1 MSTNRSFIN
10 DFDIVRP
17 AQLIEK
23 GIPLPGLSGKY
34 TVDEGWVA
42 VITEGGSFK
51 ELLKPGTYFA
61 NRYRFFRDVKAIEV
75 DTRVQTLTVSTMR
88 EFTIQKPVPV
98 EINLDLAV
106 EYRVADA
113 RRVALEVKT
122 PLTSLYDRVLQ
133 AARGAVSYATVNEIR
148 TQGEGIARATLQR
161 LQAMQLPKIIGV
173 EVFNVLTTSIKATDA
188 GSDALAAR
196 QMEEF
201 TRLRDWEL
209 EQKTTAQS
217 QVTWAWLLTHRPEV
231 AQRMIE
237 TYGMMA
243 KEMIDKGL
251 LDPAGFMNQPLEGPT
266 QMNPMNLLGTFGMSN
281 ATLPGGQPNQ
291 PQLTDQAGSG
301 QNMQGTPDIHAR
313 IREEIEYLKGLPGAK
328 VEARAG
334 VDGDGVPD
342 GSYSLRIS
350 LPRSSG
356 GQVALY
362 FTCPPGYP
370 SQAPEVEAEVNGSMT
385 PFQSATL
392 RHWQGQY
399 LVEIAREARQW
410 FG

>member
-1 MSTNRSFIN
+1 MPTNRSFIN

-17 AQLIEK
+17 AQLLEK

-42 VITEGGSFK
+42 VITEGGAFK
-51 ELLKPGTYFA
+51 ETLEPGTYFL

-88 EFTIQKPVPV
+88 EFSIQDPVTV
-98 EINLDLAV
+98 EINLDLSV
-106 EYRVADA
+106 EYRVVDA

-122 PLTSLYDRVLQ
+122 PLTSLYDRVIQ

-148 TQGEGIARATLQR
+148 TQGEGIARTTLQR
-161 LQAMQLPKIIGV
+161 LQAMQLPKVIGI
-173 EVFNVLTTSIKATDA
+173 EIFNVLTTSIKATDA

-201 TRLRDWEL
+201 TRVRDWEL

-217 QVTWAWLLTHRPEV
+217 QVTWAWLLSYRPEV
-231 AQRMIE
+231 AQQMIE

-251 LDPAGFMNQPLEGPT
+251 LDPAGFMNKPLEGPGQT
-266 QMNPMNLLGTFGMSN
+266 NPMNMLGALGMPTMGLS
-281 ATLPGGQPNQ
+281 GGQTNQ
-291 PQLTDQAGSG
+291 PQLTAPGGGGQATRS
-301 QNMQGTPDIHAR
+301 TSDIHTR
-313 IREEIEYLKGLPGAK
+313 IKEEIGYLKGLPGAK
-328 VEARAG
+328 VEAGAG
-334 VDGDGVPD
+334 VDEDGIPD
-342 GSYSLRIS
+342 GSYNLCVT

-356 GQVALY
+356 GQIVLY
-362 FTCPPGYP
+362 FICASGYP
-370 SQAPEVEAEVNGSMT
+370 AQAPVVEAEINGQAT

-392 RHWQGQY
+392 RRWQGQY
-399 LVEIAREARQW
+399 LIEIAREAKQW

>member
-1 MSTNRSFIN
+1 MPTNRSYIN

-17 AQLIEK
+17 AQLLEK

-42 VITEGGSFK
+42 VVTEGGAFK
-51 ELLKPGTYFA
+51 ETLEPGTYFL

-75 DTRVQTLTVSTMR
+75 DTRIQTLTVSTMR
-88 EFTIQKPVPV
+88 EFSIQNPVTV
-98 EINLDLAV
+98 EINLDLSV

-122 PLTSLYDRVLQ
+122 PLTSLYDRVIQ

-148 TQGEGIARATLQR
+148 TQGEGIARTTLQQ
-161 LQAMQLPKIIGV
+161 LQAMQLPKIIGI
-173 EVFNVLTTSIKATDA
+173 EIFNVLTTSIKATDA
-188 GSDALAAR
+188 GNDALAAR
-196 QMEEF
+196 EMSEYE
-201 TRLRDWEL
+201 RLRDWKL
-209 EQKTTAQS
+209 EQETTGQS
-217 QVTWAWLLTHRPEV
+217 QVNWAWLLTYRPEV

-266 QMNPMNLLGTFGMSN
+266 QMNPMNMMGAFGMPN
-281 ATLPGGQPNQ
+281 TMLPGGQPNQ
-291 PQLTDQAGSG
+291 PQLTAQPGGG
-301 QNMQGTPDIHAR
+301 QSARGASDIHSR
-313 IREEIEYLKGLPGAK
+313 IKEDIGYLKGLPGAK
-328 VEARAG
+328 VEAGAG
-334 VDGDGVPD
+334 MDDDGVPD
-342 GSYSLRIS
+342 GSYNLCVT

-356 GQVALY
+356 GQIVLY
-362 FTCPPGYP
+362 FICASGYP
-370 SQAPEVEAEVNGSMT
+370 ARAPVVEAEVNGQAM

-392 RHWQGQY
+392 RRWQGQY
-399 LVEIAREARQW
+399 LVEIAREAKQW